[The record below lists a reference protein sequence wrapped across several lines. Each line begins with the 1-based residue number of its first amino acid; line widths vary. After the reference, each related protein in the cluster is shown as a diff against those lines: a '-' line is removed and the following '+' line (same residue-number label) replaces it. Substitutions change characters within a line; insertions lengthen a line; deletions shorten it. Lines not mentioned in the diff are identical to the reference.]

1 MTWRLRSLRRRAT
14 GAAGALV
21 AAGVTLLGVGAV
33 GSVGAA
39 AAVSTGADTASAPSG
54 GHMSLA
60 QQTAWVS
67 PGQSFQL
74 RLSVSSDLPRTD
86 LAVAVTV
93 YDKLTSRSAFSQTV
107 QGRDVGVLR
116 AFPPTA
122 VSALPSGPAGD
133 VTATIPVVTSPGP
146 ASASSQSLDLSSCP
160 GGCEGVYPVQV
171 ELRDVAANRPLDRF
185 TTHLVFVRA
194 PLTSSKL
201 GFSWILPAHAPPALA
216 PDGRRNLPSD
226 QSRQLSELAGSL
238 THHETVPVTLEP
250 TPETMQA
257 LADSPRVTDHQTL
270 AGLATVAADPSQQVL
285 TGPYVPV
292 SLSGLSEVGLGDQA
306 TAQRDRG
313 AQVLSTTLHAQA
325 NPHALVVDS
334 PIDQAALGPLGF
346 EGVDHLVL
354 PDTSLTPSAS
364 RLTLTQ
370 PFQLAGTQPGQP
382 LVTAS
387 DSGLASHFTS
397 GGDQVL
403 AAHQLLAD
411 LAEIY
416 FEQPGSSQPRA
427 VVVETPLDWQASSA
441 FLNAALDGLGQS
453 PIVQP
458 LTLSTLDASIP
469 AVTSDG
475 APVVRQL
482 GNQDEGA
489 RVPVASVRSAE
500 RRLSSF
506 STVVG
511 NDPRLLGEM
520 GDVLLAGQSSDLRLS
535 DQTTYMSGVQDQ
547 IGAELAKLTLAQDRT
562 ITLTS
567 RTGRIPITVISQ
579 TGYTVHAKL
588 TIASDKLTFPNG
600 STLLLALD
608 RRDNPEYF
616 DVSTRASGDFPLTV
630 SLVSPNGD
638 LVLLNSRFTVRST
651 ATSAVAIVLSVGA
664 GAFLLGWW
672 GRSLIMR
679 RREHNRRLVRHRH

>member
-1 MTWRLRSLRRRAT
+1 MVVGVA
-14 GAAGALV
+14 GAAGATGV
-21 AAGVTLLGVGAV
+21 AA
-33 GSVGAA
+33 
-39 AAVSTGADTASAPSG
+39 DTPSG
-54 GHMSLA
+54 GQISLA

-74 RLSVSSDLPRTD
+74 RLAVSSDLPRSD

-93 YDKLTSRSAFSQTV
+93 YDKLTSRSAFSQTL
-107 QGRDVGVLR
+107 QGRDVGVVH
-116 AFPPTA
+116 AFAPAA
-122 VSALPSGPAGD
+122 VSSLPSSPGGG
-133 VTATIPVVTSPGP
+133 VTVTIPVVASPGP
-146 ASASSQSLDLSSCP
+146 ASASTQSLDLSSCP

-171 ELRDVAANRPLDRF
+171 ELRDVATNRGLDRF
-185 TTHLVFVRA
+185 TTHLVFARA
-194 PLTSSKL
+194 PLTGSKL

-216 PDGRRNLPSD
+216 PDGRRSLPPD
-226 QSRQLSELAGSL
+226 QSRELSELASSL
-238 THHETVPVTLEP
+238 THHESVPVTLEP

-257 LADSPRVTDHQTL
+257 LADSTRVTDRQTL
-270 AGLATVAADPSQQVL
+270 AGLATMAADPTQQVL

-292 SLSGLSEVGLGDQA
+292 SLSGLSEAGLGDQA

-313 AQVLSTTLHAQA
+313 AQVLGNTLHAQA
-325 NPHALVVDS
+325 NPHALAVDT

-354 PDTSLTPSAS
+354 PDTSLTTSGS
-364 RLTLTQ
+364 KLTLTQ
-370 PFQLAGTQPGQP
+370 PFQLAGTEPGQP

-387 DSGLASHFTS
+387 DSGLASHFTL
-397 GGDQVL
+397 GGNQVL

-427 VVVETPLDWQASSA
+427 VAVETPLEWPASSA
-441 FLNAALDGLGQS
+441 FLNAALDGLAQS

-469 AVTSDG
+469 TVTSNG

-482 GNQDEGA
+482 GTQGEGP
-489 RVPVASVRSAE
+489 RVPVANVRSAQ

-535 DQTTYMSGVQDQ
+535 EQTRYFSGVQDQ
-547 IGAELAKLTLAQDRT
+547 IAAQLAKLTLAEDRT

-588 TIASDKLTFPNG
+588 TVVSDKLTFPNG

-616 DVSTRASGDFPLTV
+616 DVSTRASGAFPLTV

-638 LVLLNSRFTVRST
+638 LVLLSSRFTVRST
-651 ATSAVAIVLSVGA
+651 ATSAVAIALSVGA

-679 RREHNRRLVRHRH
+679 RRERNRRLVRAGH

>member
-1 MTWRLRSLRRRAT
+1 
-14 GAAGALV
+14 
-21 AAGVTLLGVGAV
+21 VT
-33 GSVGAA
+33 
-39 AAVSTGADTASAPSG
+39 
-54 GHMSLA
+54 
-60 QQTAWVS
+60 

-74 RLSVSSDLPRTD
+74 RLAISSDLPRTD

-107 QGRDVGVLR
+107 QGRDAGVFH
-116 AFPPTA
+116 AFAPAPVSGLPT
-122 VSALPSGPAGD
+122 GPAGD
-133 VTATIPVVTSPGP
+133 VTVTIPVVSSPAP
-146 ASASSQSLDLSSCP
+146 ASASGQSLDLSSCP

-171 ELRDVAANRPLDRF
+171 ELQDLAGQRSLDRF
-185 TTHLVFVRA
+185 TTHLVFAAA
-194 PLTSSKL
+194 PTGGKL
-201 GFSWILPAHAPPALA
+201 GFTWILPAHAPPALA
-216 PDGRRNLPSD
+216 PDGHRNLPSD
-226 QSRQLSELAGSL
+226 QSRELSELAGSL
-238 THHETVPVTLEP
+238 GRHETVPVTLEP

-257 LADSPRVTDHQTL
+257 LAGSPRVTDHQTL
-270 AGLATVAADPSQQVL
+270 AGLTTVAADPTQQVL

-292 SLSGLSEVGLGDQA
+292 SPPGLAEVGLPDQA
-306 TAQRDRG
+306 AAQLARG
-313 AQVLSTTLHAQA
+313 AQVLSATLHAQA
-325 NPHALVVDS
+325 SPHTLAIDNA
-334 PIDQAALGPLGF
+334 IDQEALGPLRSQGI
-346 EGVDHLVL
+346 DHLVV
-354 PDTSLTPSAS
+354 PDTSLAPSGDK
-364 RLTLTQ
+364 LTLSQ
-370 PFQLAGTQPGQP
+370 PFQLAGTEPGQ
-382 LVTAS
+382 LQVAAS

-403 AAHQLLAD
+403 AAHQLLAE

-427 VVVETPLDWQASSA
+427 VVVETPPNWPPSSA
-441 FLNAALDGLGQS
+441 FLNAALDGLAQS

-458 LTLSTLDASIP
+458 LTLSTLYGSIP
-469 AVTSDG
+469 PLTPNG
-475 APVVRQL
+475 ASLVRQL
-482 GNQDEGA
+482 SGQGPET
-489 RVPVASVRSAE
+489 RVPTANLRSAQ
-500 RRLSSF
+500 RSLLSF
-506 STVVG
+506 ATVVG
-511 NDPRLLGEM
+511 NDPRLVGALD
-520 GDVLLAGQSSDLRLS
+520 DVLLAGQSSDLRPQ
-535 DQTTYMSGVQDQ
+535 DQTRYMSGVQDQ
-547 IGAELAKLTLAQDRT
+547 ISAQLAKLTLAQDRT

-588 TIASDKLTFPNG
+588 TVASDKLKFPNG

-651 ATSAVAIVLSVGA
+651 ATSAVAIALSVGA

-679 RREHNRRLVRHRH
+679 RRERNRRLLRPRH